1 MLKAKLDL
9 AAAAAAMCVLAGGA
23 LAAGQDDGAENPGP
37 NLTIEEAEKLLSNQD
52 TAPDLFIGDDAP
64 ALYVC
69 HWVQGKPVEKF
80 KAGETYVIE
89 MWATW
94 CGPCIRA
101 IPHLNELAKK
111 YQSQDAEVTFVGMNV
126 FDEQGDESKSD
137 RIERIETFV
146 ENQEEMEYPVAI
158 EQGER
163 MSRAWMEAANQRGI
177 PATFVVNGDGK
188 IAWIGHP
195 MRLDEP
201 LERIVSG
208 NWNLESARASA
219 LAEQGGGM
227 QQLIDSAME
236 QLSSE
241 ETAEQGYRLLEALAV
256 ARFDGEPR
264 FLAGLAQTIA
274 ASPNVAVRN
283 LDWALDKARRA
294 VEITNSADA
303 NILGVLA
310 VTEFELGLNE
320 SAREHARRAI
330 EVAGDDAGALNAI
343 AWNMASNESIAGA
356 AAPLALRAAKRA
368 AEITERRDADILDT
382 LARAQWEAG
391 NHQQAI
397 ETQQEAIETA
407 TNSRMKQ
414 RYQET
419 LASFRER
426 AAG

>member
-1 MLKAKLDL
+1 
-9 AAAAAAMCVLAGGA
+9 
-23 LAAGQDDGAENPGP
+23 
-37 NLTIEEAEKLLSNQD
+37 
-52 TAPDLFIGDDAP
+52 
-64 ALYVC
+64 
-69 HWVQGKPVEKF
+69 
-80 KAGETYVIE
+80 
-89 MWATW
+89 
-94 CGPCIRA
+94 
-101 IPHLNELAKK
+101 
-111 YQSQDAEVTFVGMNV
+111 
-126 FDEQGDESKSD
+126 
-137 RIERIETFV
+137 
-146 ENQEEMEYPVAI
+146 
-158 EQGER
+158 
-163 MSRAWMEAANQRGI
+163 
-177 PATFVVNGDGK
+177 
-188 IAWIGHP
+188 
-195 MRLDEP
+195 
-201 LERIVSG
+201 
-208 NWNLESARASA
+208 
-219 LAEQGGGM
+219 M

-283 LDWALDKARRA
+283 LDWALEKARRA

-303 NILGVLA
+303 NMLGVLA

-356 AAPLALRAAKRA
+356 AAPLALKAAKRA

-391 NHQQAI
+391 NHQQAMK
-397 ETQQEAIETA
+397 TQQEAIETA